1 MRDFFY
7 GLLVIGAGFVLL
19 YVGLA
24 VLLWLT
30 HRLVHW
36 LVGPE

>member
-7 GLLVIGAGFVLL
+7 GLLVAGGALALL